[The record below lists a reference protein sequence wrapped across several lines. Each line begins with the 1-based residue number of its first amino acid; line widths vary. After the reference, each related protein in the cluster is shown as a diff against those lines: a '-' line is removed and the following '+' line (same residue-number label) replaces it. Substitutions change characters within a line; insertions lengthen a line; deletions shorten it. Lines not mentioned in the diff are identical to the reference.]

1 MTSPTR
7 TAASAA
13 AGTVRNWHN
22 RRQDRRALARFAE
35 FWAALQQVGDVLAE
49 AERLSKAADDSW
61 KGKGARH
68 WNIASAEEVRS
79 SVKRCRSSLRIVSS
93 QAKRFEP
100 QLIVRDWRR

>member
-1 MTSPTR
+1 MATVGS
-7 TAASAA
+7 AVGSAA
-13 AGTVRNWHN
+13 RAGRDWQ
-22 RRQDRRALARFAE
+22 RRRGDRRALARFAE

-68 WNIASAEEVRS
+68 WNIATADEVRS
-79 SVKRCRSSLRIVSS
+79 SVKRCRSSLRVVSS
-93 QAKRFEP
+93 QAKKFEP